1 MKTFLLRLPLILVL
15 CIFACMESL
24 VAASIR
30 FLPWDHMVAARKIAF
45 QHGKESINLTLHPD
59 QRSIPVKTTAAEGLL
74 QLVALDRTSPDG
86 EPVSVAIKMPANIQD
101 PLVLILPD
109 AKHPTGIRSFVIE
122 DAFDNFAWGTM
133 RFINITGKALVVRCE
148 KIIKELPAKWASV
161 DISPIGDA
169 RNAGVLV
176 AARDDIKSILY
187 SAVWRHDPNI
197 RKLIFVI
204 PGTDVRTGTVAFK
217 IVPEDRRV
225 LAEPPTDTAVA
236 ED

>member
-1 MKTFLLRLPLILVL
+1 MQTFLLRLPLILVL
-15 CIFACMESL
+15 CILACMESL

-30 FLPWDHMVAARKIAF
+30 FLPWDHTVAARKIAF

-59 QRSIPVKTTAAEGLL
+59 QRSVPIKTTAAEVLL

-86 EPVSVAIKMPANIQD
+86 EPVSVAIKMPAKIQD

-109 AKHPTGIRSFVIE
+109 AKHPTGIRYFVIE
-122 DAFDNFAWGTM
+122 DGFDNFAWGTM
-133 RFINITGKALVVRCE
+133 RFINITGKALVVRHE
-148 KIIKELPAKWASV
+148 KIIKELPAAWALV
-161 DISPIGDA
+161 DIAPIGDA

-197 RKLIFVI
+197 RKLIFVV
-204 PGTDVRTGTVAFK
+204 PGADVRTGTVAFK
-217 IVPEDRRV
+217 IVPEDRRI
-225 LAEPPTDTAVA
+225 LAEPATDTPAA